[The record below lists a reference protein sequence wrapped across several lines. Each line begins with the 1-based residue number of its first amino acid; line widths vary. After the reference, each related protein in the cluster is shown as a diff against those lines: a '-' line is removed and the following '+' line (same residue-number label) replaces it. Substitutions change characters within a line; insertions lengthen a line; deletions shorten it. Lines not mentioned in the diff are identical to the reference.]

1 MIENERR
8 GKQQLLSPSFI
19 YLSLD
24 KRFVLLDLDA
34 MFYRSKN
41 ERELIVAVRNLI
53 FRECDSSPAIYTA
66 QSHLHLIETKVCQ
79 VSFLYFGRVSLIL
92 PGTVIQRLDRIM

>member
-41 ERELIVAVRNLI
+41 ERELIVAVKEFDI
-53 FRECDSSPAIYTA
+53 
-66 QSHLHLIETKVCQ
+66 
-79 VSFLYFGRVSLIL
+79 
-92 PGTVIQRLDRIM
+92 PGVR